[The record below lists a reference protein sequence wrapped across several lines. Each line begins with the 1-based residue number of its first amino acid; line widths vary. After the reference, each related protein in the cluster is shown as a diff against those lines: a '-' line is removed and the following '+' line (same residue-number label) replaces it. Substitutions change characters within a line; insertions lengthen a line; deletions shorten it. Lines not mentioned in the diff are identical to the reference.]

1 MKRCF
6 ILLLEISLLLGSP
19 MPSAHSD
26 GALPPLEES
35 PAYQRFLRGPRTE
48 MAKLLFILD
57 RFHNT
62 DYTVTF
68 NGATYDAN
76 TAVRFG
82 RDYLRKFYGGEK
94 ADEWLKIHAYHAGPD
109 GRLIYIKSPSGEWRP
124 MAEVFLEE
132 LEALNQAQADR
143 PATG

>member
-1 MKRCF
+1 MKRF
-6 ILLLEISLLLGSP
+6 FMLLLGISLFLGSTV
-19 MPSAHSD
+19 PSAYSD
-26 GALPPLEES
+26 DALSPLEES
-35 PAYQRFLRGPRTE
+35 PAYQRFVRGPRTE

-62 DYTVTF
+62 GYTVTF

-76 TAVRFG
+76 TAIRLG
-82 RDYLRKFYGGEK
+82 RNYLRKFYGGEK

-109 GRLIYIKSPSGEWRP
+109 GKLIYIKYPSGKRRP

-132 LEALNQAQADR
+132 LGALNQAQADR
-143 PATG
+143 PAPG